1 MKKNNIIIDTD
12 PGVDDATALII
23 AMFNRNLDIKL
34 ITTTAG
40 NVGIETTTRNALFLV
55 EKFNKNIPVCKGAE
69 KPLNRISKNAS
80 FIHGKEGLGL
90 LRPTT
95 PKILPCKE
103 EAADKMFEIIKQNA
117 GNITI
122 IELAPQTNLGLLF
135 TRHPEAEDMINE
147 IIFEGGS
154 PYGKEGIKPHVSFN
168 ISFDPEAA
176 NIVMNTK
183 IKKTIV
189 PSEIGR
195 YISYFS
201 KDQVEIIRKTNKTG
215 EFLATMFDG
224 YKSDT
229 VIDATET
236 NDLSAIIY
244 YLYPQ
249 IFKTY
254 NCDISV
260 DLIENPGKTI
270 IKENPNGNITFV
282 NSVDKDLFFNKF
294 MENLKN
300 IKD

>member
-282 NSVDKDLFFNKF
+282 NTVDKVLFFNKF

>member
-12 PGVDDATALII
+12 PGVDDATALVI

-282 NSVDKDLFFNKF
+282 NTVDKDLFFNKF